1 VSLWLFLLLGD
12 DALPT
17 YVPTTLLTE
26 LEMEWKISIDIRTLG
41 WERIG
46 GVDW

>member
-1 VSLWLFLLLGD
+1 MSLWIFLLLGD

-17 YVPTTLLTE
+17 LPILITNRETE
-26 LEMEWKISIDIRTLG
+26 LEISIDVHTLG

-46 GVDW
+46 GVDG